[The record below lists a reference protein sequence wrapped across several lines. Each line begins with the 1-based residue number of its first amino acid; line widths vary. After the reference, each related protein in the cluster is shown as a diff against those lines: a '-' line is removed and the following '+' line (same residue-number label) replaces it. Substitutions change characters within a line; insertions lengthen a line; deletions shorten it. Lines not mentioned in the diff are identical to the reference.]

1 MCQIDKVKT
10 HIDHKKPVINI
21 IKRSEQMNDIYPRT
35 HIFIMK
41 VIGSR
46 VRGKTVFLISFLHS
60 RVHKKIIGY
69 EDINIFCPT
78 FNEQER

>member
-1 MCQIDKVKT
+1 MQKIIKKSTNRKLKQQFQTLMCQIDKVNT

-35 HIFIMK
+35 HIFTMK

-46 VRGKTVFLISFLHS
+46 VRGKTVFLI
-60 RVHKKIIGY
+60 
-69 EDINIFCPT
+69 
-78 FNEQER
+78 